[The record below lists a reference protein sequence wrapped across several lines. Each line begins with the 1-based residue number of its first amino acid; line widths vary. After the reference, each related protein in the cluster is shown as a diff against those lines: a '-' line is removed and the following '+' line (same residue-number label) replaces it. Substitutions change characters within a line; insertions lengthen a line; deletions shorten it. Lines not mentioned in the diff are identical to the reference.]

1 MRGELRDEHG
11 RVMRDLRV
19 SITDR
24 CNFRCV
30 YCLPETEEAANFY
43 RTRFDAVRNPQPAA
57 RAPLNYEWK
66 PKSEILRYEEIIRVV
81 RIAASL
87 GIRKVRVTGGEPLLR
102 RDVAELIRGIAGV
115 PGIEDLALTTNG
127 FLFARQARALRDAGL
142 RRVSIS
148 LDSLD
153 RAQFQRM
160 TGRDGLAQ
168 AIEAIEEAQRV
179 GFSPVKVNTVVIG
192 GMNDHELESLVD
204 FARHRGLVLRFIEFM
219 PLDSNR
225 AWQRERVVPGGQI
238 LKRLQARFPLVP
250 ISQDSNPAETARRW
264 AFADGKGE
272 IGIIAPV
279 TQPFCGHC
287 NRIRLTADGQVRTCL
302 FSLEEHDL
310 KGWLR
315 DGATDD
321 DLAERLRQI
330 VVHKEPGHRIGQPDF
345 IQPKRTMSCIGG

>member
-57 RAPLNYEWK
+57 LAPLNYEWK

-87 GIRKVRVTGGEPLLR
+87 GIRKVRITGGEPLLR

-115 PGIEDLALTTNG
+115 PSIEDLALTTNG
-127 FLFARQARALRDAGL
+127 FLFAQQARALRDAGL

-153 RAQFQRM
+153 RARFQRM

-204 FARHRGLVLRFIEFM
+204 FARRRGLVLRFIEFM

-225 AWQRERVVPGGQI
+225 AWQRERVVPGSQI

-264 AFADGKGE
+264 AFADGQGE

-302 FSLEEHDL
+302 FSLDEHDL
-310 KGWLR
+310 KRWLR

-345 IQPKRTMSCIGG
+345 VQPKRTMSCIGG